1 MQLTSRFQLQ
11 AVYWAL
17 LVLLMSFGH
26 SGHPLNSD
34 EGVVLNGAWGL
45 WNGQEPYTDF
55 FEIVTPG
62 SFYAVYWL
70 WGLFGPH
77 YVVAKVFALLC
88 LFLAC
93 AGIYLTGRLLASNVF
108 SYVGPLLYALSSLS
122 WPLINHNTFNI
133 VLVIWAIYF
142 FVRSLGAV
150 SIFWIAVSG
159 LTAGAS
165 ALFLQHKSALLVL
178 ATAAFLAY
186 LWLVEKRSAWLK
198 GLAIYLVCV
207 AAPMLVLLKWPLEIL
222 FENLVYFPLFHYMP
236 INRVSLWP
244 FYLACWALIGSFALL
259 SGSFNRLAGYLL
271 LVQAA
276 LLLTA
281 LQRTDLMHVSIALA
295 PLLALLPY
303 LQERAALASKLQ
315 RLLQFGP
322 VLVLLIGLPLGI
334 AAIRLPYLLASGHGE
349 TSELVEFVRTSC
361 DETPYLYAGPFIPGL
376 YYESRKLN
384 ATSFSLLLTH
394 FNTTEQFGQA
404 RKELEIHKPSC
415 IVTNYAMT
423 KKFGHDLHN
432 PVDEFIS
439 ANYKL
444 KHRFG
449 RTELYVRER

>member
-17 LVLLMSFGH
+17 LVLLLSFGH

-70 WGLFGPH
+70 WELFGPH
-77 YVVAKVFALLC
+77 YAVAKVFALLC

-93 AGIYLTGRLLASNVF
+93 VGIYLTGRLLASNVF

-133 VLVIWAIYF
+133 VLVIWAVYF

-150 SIFWIAVSG
+150 SIFGIAVSG
-159 LTAGAS
+159 LTAGVS

-198 GLAIYLVCV
+198 GLAVYLVCV
-207 AAPMLVLLKWPLEIL
+207 AVPMLVLLKWPFETL
-222 FENLVYFPLFHYMP
+222 FENLVYFPLFHYVP
-236 INRVSLWP
+236 INRVPLWP

-259 SGSFNRLAGYLL
+259 RGSFNRLAGYLM

-315 RLLQFGP
+315 RLLQFSP
-322 VLVLLIGLPLGI
+322 VLVLLMGLPLGI

-349 TSELVEFVRTSC
+349 TSQLVEFVRTSC

-394 FNTTEQFGQA
+394 FNTAEQFGQA